1 MHARN
6 SSRSVICFIQLLLS
20 NLPLYVFFPLFS
32 FTFLLLSRQAG
43 IGTDATMHDHI
54 KKLLDRNYATKDAN
68 SRFKPTALVRRME
81 RRGMVGE
88 GRGEEKRQFEF
99 HQCFIVF

>member
-1 MHARN
+1 MPETPPVLLFV
-6 SSRSVICFIQLLLS
+6 SSSFCSQILRL
-20 NLPLYVFFPLFS
+20 FPLFS